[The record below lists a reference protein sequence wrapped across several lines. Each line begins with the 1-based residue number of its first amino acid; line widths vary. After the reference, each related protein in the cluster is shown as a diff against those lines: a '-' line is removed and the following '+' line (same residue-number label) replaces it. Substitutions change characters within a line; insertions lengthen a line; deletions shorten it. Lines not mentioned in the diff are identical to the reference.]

1 MHGVEPERGGAAGQR
16 GDAGDGQLPDD
27 IERRVLDEQAVQ
39 PQDGCG
45 ASVRPITG
53 GAYDGGATAAARMP
67 VVRMPVSLRGLPR
80 ETYVLALVAFCV
92 ALGFGIVVPAVPLF
106 ALQFGVGTTAAGAVV
121 SAFALMRLVSG
132 LAGGRLVDRVGERVA
147 LLAGLGVVAVS
158 SLLAG
163 LAVSYPQLLVLRGV
177 GGIGS
182 AVFTIAATT
191 LLLRVAAAAQRGQT
205 QSVYRGGFLLGGIVG
220 PALGGAV
227 VGVSLR
233 APFFLYA
240 ATLVLAAVA
249 AATLLPRAAGPAPG
263 AAGIVLGVGE
273 DDGLP
278 AAVVEEPPRTSVTT
292 ALRSPG
298 YRAALAGNFAVG
310 FSVLGVRSTVVPLLV
325 VQDLDLAPGWI
336 GVAFTVAALVQAVLL
351 LPAGK
356 AVDEVGRRPT
366 LVAGGLLSALAL
378 LALAAAT
385 GPVSL
390 LLAMTVFAAGAS
402 LLGVAPAAIV
412 GDVVE
417 GKGGRAV
424 AVWQMSS
431 DLGSVVGPLVA
442 GLLIDRASFEVALI
456 VSAAVVAACALLGL
470 RMPGQAR

>member
-1 MHGVEPERGGAAGQR
+1 M
-16 GDAGDGQLPDD
+16 
-27 IERRVLDEQAVQ
+27 
-39 PQDGCG
+39 
-45 ASVRPITG
+45 TG
-53 GAYDGGATAAARMP
+53 
-67 VVRMPVSLRGLPR
+67 LRGLPR
-80 ETYVLALVAFCV
+80 ETYVLSLVAFCV

-106 ALQFGVGTTAAGAVV
+106 ALQFGVSTTAAGAVV

-132 LAGGRLVDRVGERVA
+132 LSGGRLVDRVGERVA
-147 LLAGLGVVAVS
+147 LQIGLLVVAVS

-163 LAVSYPQLLVLRGV
+163 LAVSYPQLLVLRGI

-233 APFFLYA
+233 APFFVYA
-240 ATLVLAAVA
+240 GTLVLAALA
-249 AATLLPRAAGPAPG
+249 AATLLPRSPARTVG
-263 AAGIVLGVGE
+263 AQVQLGVGE

-278 AAVVEEPPRTSVTT
+278 SAVVPEPPVTT
-292 ALRSPG
+292 VRTAVRSPA
-298 YRAALAGNFAVG
+298 YRAACAGNFAVG

-325 VQDLDLAPGWI
+325 VLQLDLAPGWI
-336 GVAFTVAALVQAVLL
+336 GAAFTVGALVQAALL
-351 LPAGK
+351 LPAGR
-356 AVDEVGRRPT
+356 AVDQVGRRPT
-366 LVAGGLLSALAL
+366 LLLGGLLSTLAL
-378 LALAAAT
+378 LGLAAAT

-390 LLAMTVFAAGAS
+390 LLAMSVFAGGAS

-431 DLGSVVGPLVA
+431 DLGSVLGPVGA
-442 GLLIDRASFEVALI
+442 GFLIDRASFGVALL
-456 VSAAVVAACALLGL
+456 VSAAVVGACTLLGL
-470 RMPGQAR
+470 AMPKAPAPVR

>member
-1 MHGVEPERGGAAGQR
+1 ME
-16 GDAGDGQLPDD
+16 
-27 IERRVLDEQAVQ
+27 
-39 PQDGCG
+39 
-45 ASVRPITG
+45 SVRTPT
-53 GAYDGGATAAARMP
+53 
-67 VVRMPVSLRGLPR
+67 SLRGLPR
-80 ETYVLALVAFCV
+80 ETWVLALVAFCV

-132 LAGGRLVDRVGERVA
+132 LAGGRLVDRVGERAA

-163 LAVSYPQLLVLRGV
+163 LSVNYPQLLVLRGI

-220 PALGGAV
+220 PAFGGAV

-240 ATLVLAAVA
+240 ATLGLAALA
-249 AATLLPRAAGPAPG
+249 AATLLPKPTRDEPPAQV
-263 AAGIVLGVGE
+263 ALGIGE

-278 AAVVEEPPRTSVTT
+278 TAVVPEPPRTSVST
-292 ALRSPG
+292 ALRSPA

-325 VQDLDLAPGWI
+325 VMELDLAPGWI
-336 GVAFTVAALVQAVLL
+336 GAAFVVAALVQAGLL

-356 AVDEVGRRPT
+356 AVDQVGRRPT
-366 LVAGGLLSALAL
+366 LVAGGFLSALAL
-378 LALAAAT
+378 VVLSLST

-431 DLGSVVGPLVA
+431 DLGSVLGPLAA
-442 GLLIDRASFEVALI
+442 GLLIDRASFDVALLT
-456 VSAAVVAACALLGL
+456 SAAVVAACALLGL
-470 RMPGQAR
+470 RMPKGVPAPV

>member
-1 MHGVEPERGGAAGQR
+1 MR
-16 GDAGDGQLPDD
+16 LP
-27 IERRVLDEQAVQ
+27 
-39 PQDGCG
+39 P
-45 ASVRPITG
+45 
-53 GAYDGGATAAARMP
+53 
-67 VVRMPVSLRGLPR
+67 SLRDLPR
-80 ETYVLALVAFCV
+80 ETFVLALVAFCV

-106 ALQFGVGTTAAGAVV
+106 ALEFGVGTTAAGAVV

-132 LAGGRLVDRVGERVA
+132 LAGGRLVDRVGERAA

-182 AVFTIAATT
+182 AVFTIAATS

-205 QSVYRGGFLLGGIVG
+205 QSVYRGGFLLGGIIG
-220 PALGGAV
+220 PVFGGAV
-227 VGVSLR
+227 LGISLR

-240 ATLVLAAVA
+240 ATLVLAAVV
-249 AATLLPRAAGPAPG
+249 AATMLPKPPPAEVAVPAVAPG
-263 AAGIVLGVGE
+263 AGE

-278 AAVVEEPPRTSVTT
+278 TAPAQDGGALATRTTLQS
-292 ALRSPG
+292 ALASPA

-325 VQDLDLAPGWI
+325 VQQLELSAGWI
-336 GVAFTVAALVQAVLL
+336 GAAFALAALVQAVLL

-356 AVDEVGRRPT
+356 AVDQVGRRPT
-366 LVAGGLLSALAL
+366 LVGGGLLTAASLAALAV
-378 LALAAAT
+378 AD
-385 GPVSL
+385 GPVTL
-390 LLAMTVFAAGAS
+390 LLAMGVFGAGAA

-424 AVWQMSS
+424 AVWQMAS
-431 DLGSVVGPLVA
+431 DLGSVLGPVIA
-442 GLLIDRASFEVALI
+442 GLLIDRASFTVAL
-456 VSAAVVAACALLGL
+456 VFSATVVALCALLGL
-470 RMPGQAR
+470 RMPKC

>member
-1 MHGVEPERGGAAGQR
+1 MRAPAG
-16 GDAGDGQLPDD
+16 
-27 IERRVLDEQAVQ
+27 
-39 PQDGCG
+39 
-45 ASVRPITG
+45 
-53 GAYDGGATAAARMP
+53 
-67 VVRMPVSLRGLPR
+67 LRGLPR

-106 ALQFGVGTTAAGAVV
+106 AQQFGVGSTAAGAVV

-147 LLAGLGVVAVS
+147 LLSGLLVVAVS

-163 LAVSYPQLLVLRGV
+163 LAVSYPQLLILRGV

-191 LLLRVAAAAQRGQT
+191 LLLRVASAAQRGQT

-220 PALGGAV
+220 PAFGGAV

-240 ATLVLAAVA
+240 ATLAVA
-249 AATLLPRAAGPAPG
+249 ALAAGTLLPRHVKAAPSPQV
-263 AAGIVLGVGE
+263 ILGVGE

-278 AAVVEEPPRTSVTT
+278 AAVLPETRMTLTQ
-292 ALRSPG
+292 AFASPA
-298 YRAALAGNFAVG
+298 YRAALAGNFAIG

-336 GVAFTVAALVQAVLL
+336 GAAFTVSAVVQAVLL
-351 LPAGK
+351 LPAGR
-356 AVDEVGRRPT
+356 AVDQRGRRPT
-366 LVAGGLLSALAL
+366 LVGGGLITA
-378 LALAAAT
+378 LALAALAFAT
-385 GPVSL
+385 GPVTL
-390 LLAMTVFAAGAS
+390 LLSMVVFACGAS

-417 GKGGRAV
+417 GKGGRPV
-424 AVWQMSS
+424 AVWQMAS
-431 DLGSVVGPLVA
+431 DLGSVLGPVGA
-442 GLLIDRASFEVALI
+442 GLLIDRFSFLTALL
-456 VSAAVVAACALLGL
+456 VSAAVVAGCALLGL
-470 RMPGQAR
+470 RMPGRTAARE

>member
-1 MHGVEPERGGAAGQR
+1 MSRSG
-16 GDAGDGQLPDD
+16 
-27 IERRVLDEQAVQ
+27 
-39 PQDGCG
+39 
-45 ASVRPITG
+45 
-53 GAYDGGATAAARMP
+53 
-67 VVRMPVSLRGLPR
+67 LRGLPR

-132 LAGGRLVDRVGERVA
+132 LAGGRLVDRVGERAA

-182 AVFTIAATT
+182 AVFTIAATS
-191 LLLRVAAAAQRGQT
+191 LLLRVASAAQRGQT
-205 QSVYRGGFLLGGIVG
+205 QSVYRGGFLVGGIVG
-220 PALGGAV
+220 PAFGGAV

-240 ATLVLAAVA
+240 ATLLLAAVV
-249 AATLLPRAAGPAPG
+249 AATLLPKPPPRSDPDPQVA
-263 AAGIVLGVGE
+263 LGVGE

-278 AAVVEEPPRTSVTT
+278 QAVVPEPPRTTWRT
-292 ALRSPG
+292 ALRNPA
-298 YRAALAGNFAVG
+298 YQAALAGNFAVG

-325 VQDLDLAPGWI
+325 VQGLDLAPGWI
-336 GVAFTVAALVQAVLL
+336 GAAFTLAALVQGVLL
-351 LPAGK
+351 LPAGR
-356 AVDEVGRRPT
+356 AVDQVGRRPT
-366 LVAGGLLSALAL
+366 LVAGGLLTAASLAG
-378 LALAAAT
+378 LAAAT

-390 LLAMTVFAAGAS
+390 LLAMTVFAAGAA

-417 GKGGRAV
+417 GKGGTAV

-431 DLGSVVGPLVA
+431 DLGSVVGPLAA
-442 GLLIDRASFEVALI
+442 GLLIDRASFEVAL
-456 VSAAVVAACALLGL
+456 VLSAVVVAVCALLGL
-470 RMPGQAR
+470 RVPRTPAA

>member
-1 MHGVEPERGGAAGQR
+1 ME
-16 GDAGDGQLPDD
+16 
-27 IERRVLDEQAVQ
+27 
-39 PQDGCG
+39 
-45 ASVRPITG
+45 SVRTPS
-53 GAYDGGATAAARMP
+53 
-67 VVRMPVSLRGLPR
+67 SLRGLPR
-80 ETYVLALVAFCV
+80 ETWVLALVAFCV

-132 LAGGRLVDRVGERVA
+132 LAGGRLVDRVGERAA

-163 LAVSYPQLLVLRGV
+163 LSVTYPQLLVLRGI
-177 GGIGS
+177 GGVGS

-220 PALGGAV
+220 PAFGGAV

-240 ATLVLAAVA
+240 ATLALAALA
-249 AATLLPRAAGPAPG
+249 AATLLPKPTREEPSAVAPS
-263 AAGIVLGVGE
+263 AVA
-273 DDGLP
+273 
-278 AAVVEEPPRTSVTT
+278 AAVPEPPRTSVST
-292 ALRSPG
+292 ALQSPA

-325 VQDLDLAPGWI
+325 VMELDLAPGWI
-336 GVAFTVAALVQAVLL
+336 GAAFVVAALVQAVLL

-356 AVDEVGRRPT
+356 AVDQVGRRPT
-366 LVAGGLLSALAL
+366 LVAGGFLSALAL
-378 LALAAAT
+378 VALALAT

-390 LLAMTVFAAGAS
+390 LLAMSVFAAGAS

-417 GKGGRAV
+417 GQGGRPV

-431 DLGSVVGPLVA
+431 DLGSVLGPLAA
-442 GLLIDRASFEVALI
+442 GLLIDRASFDVALLT
-456 VSAAVVAACALLGL
+456 SAAVVAACALLGL
-470 RMPGQAR
+470 RMPKGSPVPV